1 MNKFKLLSL
10 FFASMFVGLVSYIV
24 LAYTEY
30 NKVTHYG
37 EVTRE
42 LGHKVLGKR
51 DLIASS
57 TINGISNP
65 YEISAS
71 LVRVERELQQF
82 YQTSTNAKIHSILFE
97 GLETKALL
105 DSFYFRTMETI
116 DHLDQIVG
124 HTVARQ
130 FILQSLTNLL
140 INSSARDTKSHVL
153 EAMLSN
159 ISSLEKNFGI
169 IETPSDSQTIG
180 TPSDAS
186 PSDDQLILAQTFNEI
201 NLQHQQLIS
210 KTLSPEHIAYLDDI
224 EHRFINLQDHLNE
237 VIANLT
243 IALVALLFALFIS
256 IVVWRYYELKANT
269 QAYLLAADKA
279 EKANNAKSLFLATM
293 SHELRTP
300 MNGVLGIAQIIKDDS
315 HEIETRKQAQL
326 IMDSGQHLVTIL
338 NDILDFS
345 KVEQGKMELESSP
358 FTVPDLIVHLDKT
371 LTSLAEGKGIKLRIT
386 NRVPTNIQLIGDQAR
401 TRQILFNLAG
411 NAIKFT
417 ETGKVELEFDI
428 QDTSPRA
435 IQMLITDTGIGIAED
450 KIDSIFSAFE
460 QAELSTTRK
469 FGGTGLGLSI
479 VKQLVELMGG
489 SISVFSQPNVG
500 TQFTVTIPFELEE
513 KVHQEDATITETHG
527 LALKD
532 FSVLLVEDNKVN
544 AMVIKKFCESLN
556 LRVENAYDG
565 LQALDKLKKQSY
577 DLIIMDNH
585 MPKMNGI
592 EAIQNIRNKL
602 KLKTVIFACTADVFK
617 EAHDEFIE
625 CGANFVLTKPLQK
638 HSLQNAI
645 YQFEEQFQANRNYSG
660 HDTAPPLPAN
670 VTRLVRYSKDKLP
683 MTEEELSR
691 TQLLTDLSLS
701 YQDKIDCLQSLEHD
715 LELKI
720 DALIEVFTHSK
731 PEELGP
737 IIQAI
742 KGISLQFGMSEISK
756 LIEQV
761 EQNLNAEQMPG
772 AEILQQVI
780 NRLMVNSHQAK
791 RLIDKYQ
798 HQLKTG

>member
-159 ISSLEKNFGI
+159 ISSLEKNLGI

-243 IALVALLFALFIS
+243 IALVAPLFALFIS

-513 KVHQEDATITETHG
+513 KVHQEDATITEAHG

>member
-691 TQLLTDLSLS
+691 SQLLADLSLS